1 MQYTLRFINV
11 IVNGFINSTKDLA
24 DSYNIPLNLFEEQK
38 PFILIEILFWERND
52 KKSKKCFQ
60 KFYEFTNNKLKISI
74 KSIIKT
80 R

>member
-1 MQYTLRFINV
+1 M
-11 IVNGFINSTKDLA
+11 
-24 DSYNIPLNLFEEQK
+24 

-74 KSIIKT
+74 KRIRRKET
-80 R
+80 RSRWQLKHLCAKPSSTVKVPIADTCGS